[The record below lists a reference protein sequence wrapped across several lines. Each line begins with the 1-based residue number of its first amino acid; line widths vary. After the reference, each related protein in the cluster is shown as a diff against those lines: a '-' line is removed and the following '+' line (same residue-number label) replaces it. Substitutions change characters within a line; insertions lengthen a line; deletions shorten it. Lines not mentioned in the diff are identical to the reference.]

1 MEESIEQA
9 ATSSNLQVTSG
20 EASLDNHLAQDII
33 IVGSGASGCT
43 TALMLRAYFPQLP
56 IAIITP
62 KDGKIIGVGEGTT
75 EHWSHSFA
83 KAINVDMVEFIKNC
97 GATLKL
103 GVDFDGWKSFR
114 HKKNNRYFHSLI
126 SEWHDDTTAGIP
138 VALNIVFGEN
148 DPPEDLFPRH
158 LQKGLGTPDT
168 RPNQLH
174 FDAHKLNKYL
184 LALCKERRILIIN
197 DEIVDIER
205 SPESGFISGIMG
217 KSKRQ
222 YHAELFIDCTGLAR
236 VLSKKM
242 EQEFVGLKD
251 QFPLDRAIPF
261 KTPNTKNDFSMF
273 TRAVNMPN
281 GWMWEIPTQ
290 TDMGRGYVYCSDF
303 CSDEQA
309 VEDIKKKF
317 KKYKG
322 VNGGIEEKL
331 LDETLDSPRVIS
343 FESGHLRK
351 YWYKNLVSI
360 GLSANFFE
368 PMEATNIT
376 CGIEQTKIL
385 TRYLDVYLQGDSVKL
400 TYLPKRFNEDIQ
412 HLVNNFSDFIHLHYM
427 CANNDTEFWKYNM
440 SKPIPENLKNYIDL
454 AKLGALRSDHLSEYP
469 TTVMFSVLSFNQVL
483 YGLGHIEP
491 DLCKKTLLNRMNPED
506 IINRNIWGRIKL
518 TPLQEEL
525 KPHREILDFIV
536 QQGTFEWAQ
545 DKADQKK
552 QAENSQ

>member
-1 MEESIEQA
+1 MDEPIEQA
-9 ATSSNLQVTSG
+9 ATSSNLQVEAG
-20 EASLDNHLAQDII
+20 EASLQDHLAQDIF

-43 TALMLRAYFPQLP
+43 TALMLRAYFPNLP

-75 EHWSHSFA
+75 EHWSHSFS
-83 KAINVDMVEFIKNC
+83 KAVNVDMVEFIKNC

-103 GVDFDGWKSFR
+103 GVDFEGWKSFR
-114 HKKNNRYFHSLI
+114 HKKNTRYFHSLI

-138 VALNIVFGEN
+138 VALNIVFGED
-148 DPPEDLFPRH
+148 DPPEDLFPRYLH
-158 LQKGLGTPDT
+158 NGMGTADQ

-174 FDAHKLNKYL
+174 FDAHKLNQYL
-184 LALCKERRILIIN
+184 LALCKERKILIVN
-197 DEIVDIER
+197 DEIVDVVT
-205 SPESGFISGIMG
+205 SNDSGYITGIIG
-217 KSKRQ
+217 KSERK

-242 EQEFVGLKD
+242 GQEFVGLKD

-261 KTPNTKNDFSMF
+261 KTPNNKDDFSMF

-290 TDMGRGYVYCSDF
+290 TDIGRGYVFSSDF
-303 CSDEQA
+303 CSNEQA
-309 VEDIKKKF
+309 IEDLKKKF

-322 VNGGIEEKL
+322 VNGGIDEKV
-331 LDETLDSPRVIS
+331 LDDALDSPRVIP
-343 FESGHLRK
+343 FETGHLKK

-385 TRYLDVYLQGDSVKL
+385 TRYLDIYLQGDSLKL
-400 TYLPKRFNEDIQ
+400 KYLPKRFNEDIQ
-412 HLVNNFSDFIHLHYM
+412 HLVDNFSEFIYLHYM

-440 SKPIPENLKNYIDL
+440 SKPIPENIKNYIDL
-454 AKLGALRSDHLSEYP
+454 AKYGALRSDHLSHYP
-469 TTVMFSVLSFNQVL
+469 TNIMFSVLSFNQVL
-483 YGLGHIEP
+483 YGLGHIDP
-491 DLCKKTLLNRMNPED
+491 DLCKKSLLNRMTPD
-506 IINRNIWGRIKL
+506 DVVKRNIWSKIKF
-518 TPLQEEL
+518 TPMREEI
-525 KPHREILDFIV
+525 KSHREILEFIR
-536 QQGTFEWAQ
+536 QQGTFDWGQ
-545 DKADQKK
+545 DAAEKKK
-552 QAENSQ
+552 QAEKS